1 MLKSNFKSFEKELQ
15 RELDEQKKE
24 QKDTFRKL
32 VFTTF
37 TDVVKRSPVDK
48 GYFRANNLIQSVTPN
63 RATVDSTEGAGKLAN
78 DAKVKIDSTRVNDGT
93 TIFITNNLPYA
104 DRLENGYSKQAPT
117 GIYKIAEARTRRIV
131 EQLKREVIK

>member
-15 RELDEQKKE
+15 KELDEQRKE

-37 TDVVKRSPVDK
+37 TDVVRRSPVDK

-63 RATVDSTEGAGKLAN
+63 RGTIDSTEGAGKLTN
-78 DAKVKIDSTRVNDGT
+78 DAKVKIDSIRVSDGT

-104 DRLENGYSKQAPT
+104 DRLENGYSTQAPT